1 MAYYRTCPICK
12 ATLDPGERCDCEERK
27 GDRMDTQPLAKD
39 IQMLRKE
46 STKGSSNET
55 ETVIT

>member
-39 IQMLRKE
+39 IQIVYYWWSGQLYE
-46 STKGSSNET
+46 YGCWWL
-55 ETVIT
+55 